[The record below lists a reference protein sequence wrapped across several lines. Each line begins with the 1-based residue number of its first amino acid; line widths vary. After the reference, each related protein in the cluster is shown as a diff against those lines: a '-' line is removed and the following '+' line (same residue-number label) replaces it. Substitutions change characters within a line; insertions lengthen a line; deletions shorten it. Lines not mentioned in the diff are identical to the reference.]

1 MRKLSPEILHEV
13 LHGKRPHFSTA
24 QRQKGLRRLHGACQ
38 ADSQLAF
45 DFSQKHGGTSIIEDQ
60 A

>member
-24 QRQKGLRRLHGACQ
+24 QRQKGLRSLHGACQ

-45 DFSQKHGGTSIIEDQ
+45 DFSQKHGGTSII
-60 A
+60 